1 MSVVTVI
8 LGFIRE
14 RTNIQSLAMCKFFV
28 LAVFAACLVMPTE
41 AGSCQSSTEFDSCES
56 SSDPKSG
63 KKGVQ
68 LLQSVSTINKLV
80 PLDAADTSLT
90 KEGDRAPTESVLQ
103 SAEKMAKVHAE
114 GTSNAKNPT
123 RRFPRGL
130 RTLADISKQ
139 MEEHVAAL
147 KTILQEEEQ
156 NE

>member
-41 AGSCQSSTEFDSCES
+41 ADSCQSSTEADSCQS

-68 LLQSVSTINKLV
+68 LLQSVSTMNKLV
-80 PLDAADTSLT
+80 LEDAADASLT
-90 KEGDRAPTESVLQ
+90 NEGDGSPTKSVLQ
-103 SAEKMAKVHAE
+103 SAEKM
-114 GTSNAKNPT
+114 
-123 RRFPRGL
+123 
-130 RTLADISKQ
+130 
-139 MEEHVAAL
+139 
-147 KTILQEEEQ
+147 
-156 NE
+156 